1 MEYHAATHI
10 HVDVVLYDPQDKDSI
25 VVHCIYTSEARL
37 TVYTNDPLGHCG
49 LAMPR
54 RWTKKEYILMHN
66 PNCSQSFAC
75 ELIVDGKI
83 TAKLHQQTNSQIV

>member
-1 MEYHAATHI
+1 MEYQQLYPYHRVLMMEYHAATHI

-49 LAMPR
+49 LAVPR
-54 RWTKKEYILMHN
+54 R
-66 PNCSQSFAC
+66 
-75 ELIVDGKI
+75 
-83 TAKLHQQTNSQIV
+83 